1 MRSVECGHLTPTQHL
16 GQLGPEFLVL
26 LDKPVK
32 FRFDLVEEGVD
43 FLFVV
48 AGPEPGRAEL
58 LVPHIRGRQWHLVS
72 LARRAWCVEH
82 GASSMV
88 PCGRYPIRSS
98 APRHPTGQV

>member
-32 FRFDLVEEGVD
+32 FRFDLVEEGID

-48 AGPEPGRAEL
+48 ARPEPGRAEL
-58 LVPHIRGRQWHLVS
+58 LVPHIRGRQCHVVVS
-72 LARRAWCVEH
+72 LAPR
-82 GASSMV
+82 ASSV
-88 PCGRYPIRSS
+88 ER
-98 APRHPTGQV
+98 APLWTPLDQIPRTTAWN